1 MTNKGEQLSAKLE
14 KVQKNIEDTRRLI
27 AYHKKMLKIYI
38 RKEAELSEKLEKE
51 RFNDLYKAVRE
62 NGCDIAAIN
71 DAIKSGEF
79 SAENEADGEKAA
91 SLPKNSENS
100 GHNNDSFHEKD
111 KEDKR

>member
-14 KVQKNIEDTRRLI
+14 KVRKNIEDTRRLI
-27 AYHKKMLKIYI
+27 AYHKKMLKIYL

-51 RFNDLYKAVRE
+51 QFNDLYKAVRE

-79 SAENEADGEKAA
+79 SAENEAEDDEVA
-91 SLPKNSENS
+91 SLPKNSVNS
-100 GHNNDSFHEKD
+100 GNNTDIHEKG
-111 KEDKR
+111 KEDKI